1 MISDS
6 LRLLYIE
13 ELADKFLTWRNGA
26 VRSPYTHW
34 LFAAFVLELSRGHVF
49 TVYRKWNYGE
59 FREFCEETWEM
70 ADAWVWQHIRFE

>member
-1 MISDS
+1 MIPES

-13 ELADKFLTWRNGA
+13 ELADKFLSWRNGA

-34 LFAAFVLELSRGHVF
+34 IFAAFIHALAQGRGF
-49 TVYRKWNYGE
+49 TVYRRWNCDE